1 MNPTLKM
8 AWRNLW
14 RNPRRSILTMGA
26 LSFSSFFLIF
36 MFSWQHGSYDAMI
49 DASVRNISGH
59 LQILNKEYRKNPS
72 IRRVVKT
79 PERFSELLN
88 DDLIDAY
95 TYRAEAF
102 VLLSSNTRTYGALV
116 TGVVPE
122 REAQMSNVLKVL
134 RKGNY
139 LDMKYPNQVVIGSI
153 LAQNLKVD
161 IGDDLV
167 LLGQAKD
174 GSSAAAIV
182 SVGGIAESGQAEID
196 RNLLQMPLSVFDELF
211 CMQGA
216 VHRIVINTRD
226 LDSVELLKAKLK
238 SNVEEDDLLVQ
249 SWDELI
255 PGIKQSIELDLISG
269 YFFYG
274 FLLLIVTFSIMNT
287 FLMSVME
294 RTHEFGIMRC
304 VGMTPHRIVFLVLLE
319 AFMLALTSVIIGSL
333 LGIVVSLWTQHVGI
347 KIPDSEDIMA
357 SYGLAERIYPKL
369 SWLIVSLAPILLL
382 FITTL
387 SCLYPAWKAS
397 KLQPIDALKK

>member
-1 MNPTLKM
+1 
-8 AWRNLW
+8 
-14 RNPRRSILTMGA
+14 
-26 LSFSSFFLIF
+26 